1 MYVSI
6 YKCMYISMYVSMYLV
21 VYIYYMYESVCITYD
36 TYVRVYVCMY
46 VYLYRQT
53 QSFRKKNADSD
64 QTYQILQ
71 GKVTR

>member
-36 TYVRVYVCMY
+36 TYVRAN
-46 VYLYRQT
+46 T
-53 QSFRKKNADSD
+53 KFSKK
-64 QTYQILQ
+64 
-71 GKVTR
+71 